1 MKKMPKKMPMKKM
14 MHSENEMG
22 GMMKKMPMPM
32 MKTEKGKGKKKR
44 GRVS

>member
-1 MKKMPKKMPMKKM
+1 MKKKMKKMPMKKM

-32 MKTEKGKGKKKR
+32 NGKMKSKKKR
-44 GRVS
+44 KGSR

>member
-1 MKKMPKKMPMKKM
+1 MKNKMKKMPVKKM

-32 MKTEKGKGKKKR
+32 MKKPKGKRKGK
-44 GRVS
+44 